1 MMMMYIY
8 LALVLYVLIMV
19 VLNLLEEKDLMKQLN
34 AALVIIPLLLRILMI
49 K

>member
-1 MMMMYIY
+1 MMMYIY

-19 VLNLLEEKDLMKQLN
+19 VLNLLEEKDLMKQVN
-34 AALVIIPLLLRILMI
+34 AALVIIPLLLRIWMI

>member
-1 MMMMYIY
+1 MMMYIY

-19 VLNLLEEKDLMKQLN
+19 VLNLLEEKDLMKQVN

-49 K
+49 G

>member
-1 MMMMYIY
+1 MMMYIY
-8 LALVLYVLIMV
+8 LALVLYVLVMV
-19 VLNLLEEKDLMKQLN
+19 VLNLLEEKDLMKQVN

>member
-1 MMMMYIY
+1 MMMYIY

-19 VLNLLEEKDLMKQLN
+19 VLNLLEEKDLMKQVN
-34 AALVIIPLLLRILMI
+34 VALVIIPLLLRILMI

>member
-1 MMMMYIY
+1 MMMYIY

-34 AALVIIPLLLRILMI
+34 AALVIIPLLLRLLMI

>member
-1 MMMMYIY
+1 MMMYIY

-19 VLNLLEEKDLMKQLN
+19 VLNLLDEKSITKQLN
-34 AALVIIPLLLRILMI
+34 AALVIIPLILRILFI

>member
-1 MMMMYIY
+1 MMMYIY

-19 VLNLLEEKDLMKQLN
+19 ALNLLEEKDLMKQLN

>member
-1 MMMMYIY
+1 MMMYIY

-19 VLNLLEEKDLMKQLN
+19 VLNLLEEEDLMKQLN

>member
-1 MMMMYIY
+1 MMMYIY

-19 VLNLLEEKDLMKQLN
+19 VLNLLEEEDLMKQIN

>member
-1 MMMMYIY
+1 MMMYIY

-34 AALVIIPLLLRILMI
+34 AAIVIIPLLLRILMI

>member
-1 MMMMYIY
+1 MMMYIY

-19 VLNLLEEKDLMKQLN
+19 VLNLLEEKDLMTQVN

>member
-1 MMMMYIY
+1 MMMYIY

-19 VLNLLEEKDLMKQLN
+19 VLNLLEEKELMKQLN

>member
-1 MMMMYIY
+1 MMMYIY

-19 VLNLLEEKDLMKQLN
+19 VLSLLEEKDLMKQLN
-34 AALVIIPLLLRILMI
+34 AAIVIIPLLLRILMI

>member
-1 MMMMYIY
+1 MMMYIY

-19 VLNLLEEKDLMKQLN
+19 ILNLLEEKDLMKQVN
-34 AALVIIPLLLRILMI
+34 AALVIIPLLLRILRI

>member
-1 MMMMYIY
+1 MMMYIY
-8 LALVLYVLIMV
+8 LALVLYVVIMV